1 MGLWSRAGAHISE
14 GEREM
19 SEISEEVSKTMWR
32 LLFGEAL
39 LEEGIQAATAKY
51 KRQKQIYVP
60 PTTRMAGAGCGAT
73 AKTWEKNRA

>member
-1 MGLWSRAGAHISE
+1 
-14 GEREM
+14 
-19 SEISEEVSKTMWR
+19 MWR

-60 PTTRMAGAGCGAT
+60 PTTCMAGAGCGAT